1 MHLDEGLE
9 RARSSVVD
17 GGANGYPI
25 EMTADLVCVDP
36 VLPTDHE
43 THGNHY
49 DDTYLQVL
57 I

>member
-1 MHLDEGLE
+1 M
-9 RARSSVVD
+9 D